1 TGVQTCALPISA
13 SAPPASTCKPAAR
26 RALIRPAPACVSRR
40 ESIHSALRARARA
53 PGYRFGAGG
62 IELAPG
68 GELMMASVRR
78 RGAARAEVRA
88 RCGCA
93 TGRRRGVA
101 ARLDDGGAVA
111 GGGGRRLGGG
121 ARVCEGGGGTA

>member
-1 TGVQTCALPISA
+1 
-13 SAPPASTCKPAAR
+13 
-26 RALIRPAPACVSRR
+26 ALIRPAPACVSRR

-78 RGAARAEVRA
+78 RGGGRSQVRG

-93 TGRRRGVA
+93 TERRRGVA
-101 ARLDDGGAVA
+101 AGLDDGVVFAE
-111 GGGGRRLGGG
+111 GGRRRLGGC
-121 ARVCEGGGGTA
+121 ARM